1 MATGSTWN
9 EQIVDDPSGP
19 VLKRRP
25 IADALEL
32 DITPMIDITFL
43 LLIFFLVTSTP
54 DLQVA
59 VELPPA
65 RHGLGV
71 SARTATIVTI
81 AERGGRGPAL
91 VYLADGK
98 IGAPLS
104 DDPAT
109 QEREI
114 SETVE
119 AALAEGR
126 IDVLIKA
133 ERGVAHRDVA
143 RVARAAAIEGINLH
157 WAVLEAE

>member
-1 MATGSTWN
+1 MATRSTWN
-9 EQIVDDPSGP
+9 EQIADGPSGP
-19 VLKRRP
+19 VLKRRR

-43 LLIFFLVTSTP
+43 LLIFFLVASTP

-81 AERGGRGPAL
+81 AKRGGPGGAL

-98 IGAPLS
+98 IGEPLP

-109 QEREI
+109 QQQEI

-119 AALAEGR
+119 AC
-126 IDVLIKA
+126 
-133 ERGVAHRDVA
+133 
-143 RVARAAAIEGINLH
+143 
-157 WAVLEAE
+157 

>member
-9 EQIVDDPSGP
+9 EQIDDDPSGP

-43 LLIFFLVTSTP
+43 LLIFFLVASTP
-54 DLQVA
+54 DLQVE
-59 VELPPA
+59 VKLPPA

-71 SARTATIVTI
+71 SALRATTVTL
-81 AERGGRGPAL
+81 AERDGRGGAL

-98 IGAPLS
+98 IGEPLP

-109 QEREI
+109 QQQEI
-114 SETVE
+114 SAAVE

-126 IDVLIKA
+126 INVLIKA

-143 RVARAAAIEGINLH
+143 RVAHAAAIEGITLH
-157 WAVLEAE
+157 WVVQEAE